1 MRTLSSPVKI
11 AIAILGTVAIGSLSG
26 LATSNSITTW
36 YATLEKPFFNP
47 PNWIFGPVWTLLY
60 LLMGYAAGRV
70 WSSTANHATK
80 RQALTAY
87 VVQLLLNA
95 AWSILF
101 FALQTPLV
109 ALVEML
115 LLWATIIWCMRWFI
129 QVDALAWKLLVP
141 YILWVSFAA
150 VLNGAIVALN

>member
-26 LATSNSITTW
+26 LATANSVTTW
-36 YATLEKPFFNP
+36 YVTLEKPFFNP

-60 LLMGYAAGRV
+60 ILMGYAAGRV
-70 WSSTANHATK
+70 WTSTANEGVK
-80 RQALTAY
+80 RGALTAY
-87 VVQLLLNA
+87 VIQLLLNA

-101 FALQTPLV
+101 FALHAPLV

-115 LLWATIIWCMRWFI
+115 LLWATVVWCMRWFI

>member
-1 MRTLSSPVKI
+1 MHGLSSFWRY
-11 AIAILGTVAIGSLSG
+11 AIAIVGTVVIGSLSG
-26 LATSNSITTW
+26 LATANSIETW

-47 PNWIFGPVWTLLY
+47 PNWIFGPVWTVLY
-60 LLMGYAAGRV
+60 ILMGYAAGRV
-70 WSSTANHATK
+70 WTSSVNDGLK
-80 RQALTAY
+80 RSALTAY

-101 FALQTPLV
+101 FTLQAPLV

-115 LLWATIIWCMRWFI
+115 LLWATILWCMRWFK
-129 QVDALAWKLLVP
+129 QVESVAWKLLVP

-150 VLNGAIVALN
+150 VLNAAIGYLN